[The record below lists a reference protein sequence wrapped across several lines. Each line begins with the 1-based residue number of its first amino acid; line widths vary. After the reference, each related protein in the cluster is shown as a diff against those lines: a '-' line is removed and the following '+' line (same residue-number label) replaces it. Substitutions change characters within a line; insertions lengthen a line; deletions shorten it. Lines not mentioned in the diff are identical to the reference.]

1 MKKRLFAIGLAVLSV
16 MTAMAQDKVTEIS
29 LPNPDKNVDM
39 TVYQALSF
47 RQSEREYVADKD
59 IDNAVLSQLLWAAC
73 GVNRPEEKRITAAS
87 ALNLQDIKVYVVRAD
102 GAWLYEPYTH
112 SLKLAS
118 KKDLRKSVAG
128 QQDFAATAP
137 LCLVLVSEQSK
148 FKNQDDKAKQMGA
161 VDAGLVSGNIY
172 MACTALG
179 LGTVARAT
187 MDQDALRKA
196 LKLADTD
203 MLVIN
208 HPVGYSKNPRHAKLP
223 FHFEVVE

>member
-1 MKKRLFAIGLAVLSV
+1 MMCVALLSV
-16 MTAMAQDKVTEIS
+16 MTTMAQDKETEIS

-39 TVYQALSF
+39 TVFQALSF

-87 ALNLQDIKVYVVRAD
+87 CMNLQDVKVYVVRAD
-102 GAWLYEPYTH
+102 GAWLYEPYSH
-112 SLKLAS
+112 SLQLAS
-118 KKDLRKSVAG
+118 KKDLRKQVAG
-128 QQDFAATAP
+128 PQDFAAAAP
-137 LCLVLVSEQSK
+137 LCLVLVSDQSK
-148 FKNQDDKAKQMGA
+148 YRNQDDGSKQMGA
-161 VDAGLVSGNIY
+161 VDCGIVSTNIY

-203 MLVIN
+203 LLVLN

-223 FHFEVVE
+223 FHLEVVE